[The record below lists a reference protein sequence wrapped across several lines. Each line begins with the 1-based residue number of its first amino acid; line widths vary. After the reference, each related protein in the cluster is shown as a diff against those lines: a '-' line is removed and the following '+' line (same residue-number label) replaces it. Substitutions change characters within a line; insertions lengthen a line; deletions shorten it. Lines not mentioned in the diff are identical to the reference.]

1 MFSSLLIRAV
11 GRAAQ
16 RVVVEVRNQ
25 FREHPGIMDYTE
37 KPEYGAV
44 VDICT
49 KDSLRELATP
59 GLLAVLT
66 PIAVGFAFGYAP
78 LGSYL
83 AGAIAAGVLMAVFL
97 ANSGGA
103 WDNAKKLV
111 EDGHYGGKGSDAHA
125 ATVIGDTVGDP
136 FKDTAGPAI
145 NPLLKVMNLVSLLVA
160 TSVVK
165 YSHNVGL
172 RTGVAVVAVAIV
184 VTAIVISKR
193 QSSGMSPSEPGGGAA
208 AVTAAG
214 PAAVPAPPSAG
225 DGTNGTAPA
234 GQPQQTAP

>member
-1 MFSSLLIRAV
+1 V

-16 RVVVEVRNQ
+16 QVVVEVRNQ
-25 FREHPGIMDYTE
+25 FRDHPGIMNFTE
-37 KPEYGAV
+37 KPEYARV

-49 KDSLRELATP
+49 RDSLRELATP

-78 LGSYL
+78 LGAYL
-83 AGAIAAGVLMAVFL
+83 VGTIAVGVLMAVFL

-111 EDGHYGGKGSDAHA
+111 EDGNYGGKGSEAHA
-125 ATVIGDTVGDP
+125 ATVVGDTVGDP

-145 NPLLKVMNLVSLLVA
+145 NPLIKVMNLVSLLVA

-165 YSHNVGL
+165 YSDNIGL
-172 RTGVAVVAVAIV
+172 RVGVAVAAVAIV
-184 VTAIVISKR
+184 VIAIVISKR
-193 QSSGMSPSEPGGGAA
+193 RSSSLSGSGAGDTAAIGGAQGPDG
-208 AVTAAG
+208 TDAAG
-214 PAAVPAPPSAG
+214 EGPGTKTDEPAEQ
-225 DGTNGTAPA
+225 T
-234 GQPQQTAP
+234 PQATG